1 MPLLAILTAAEQKAF
16 NTPPLFT
23 DAERDDFF
31 KPDETLMP
39 ILNKLSGSVNKIGF
53 LLQFGYF
60 KATGRFFEIANFA
73 IAEINYVRQLL
84 AITDTNLTLQNYNAR
99 TQRDHKTRIAKFFH
113 CIPFDE
119 KQKEILKTQI
129 KQYVEKCIRPKKIL
143 FSLAQQYRHEKKI
156 LPHFNTLCQLITQSY
171 NSAEANCLSNVKAN
185 LTQEQQTMLDDLM
198 PVDKKKN
205 KNPFQRAKLVFL
217 KHLNQ
222 STRPAKINE
231 TITNFAVV
239 KVLYHPLKSVV
250 EKLGLTPQAIEYYA
264 GWVYKARAAQVKQ
277 FPVAMKRYLHLICFV
292 FHQYCQYQDTL
303 IDVYLKSVQSML
315 GAIER
320 KKTEAYYLS
329 REERNKAAKV
339 VINDRNIARRTLREI
354 KKTGLS
360 TTLSATQKVKD
371 ILLLVDK
378 AEVLPSDATCIER
391 FEAQLQHAQENGEHF
406 DRLEEA
412 ALALQRKVAKILMAV
427 DFTTTEIPQSLREA
441 IEYFKDKQGNILPTA
456 TVDFLT
462 EAQQKHLYTP
472 KGKWRISLYKVLLF
486 VAVADVLKS
495 GTLTVS
501 ASYRYRP
508 LGDYLLAKKSWEA
521 QLEQMLEQYALTDFA
536 DVNEVMGNLK
546 TQLNERFAKVDLHL
560 KSGENKH
567 IRFDKADKII
577 IITPKVEK
585 PDTVKI
591 SELLKPYRYTSIL
604 RVLRDINS
612 ATFFADCFTHYSVKH
627 SKAKPSVETLFGGIV
642 AQGCNI
648 GAAKVANTSTGIELN
663 ALNHALTWHFS
674 LENVNAANDRIIEL
688 INDIPLPQLFRKDAN
703 LLHTGSDGQKKGV
716 CVDSL
721 NANHSFKYYGHG
733 QGVSIYTFVDERCA
747 LLYSMVI
754 SSSEREA
761 GYVIDGLLNN
771 DVVRSDIHS
780 TDTHGF
786 SEIVFGLLYLLGVSF
801 APRIAKIK
809 KQQLYT
815 ITPKRYLKAKN
826 YQINPDKT
834 INTALIKTHWPTIL
848 RVVGSIK
855 AKKTTTSQILKRL
868 SSYAVEN
875 PIYKSIREL
884 GRIIK
889 TVFILDYI
897 DDVELR
903 QKIQRQLNIV
913 ELSNKFSNA
922 VFFANNQEFSQAMK
936 EDQEIAIGCRR
947 LMQNAIVLWN
957 YLILSQQLLDCKN
970 PIEKNS
976 LLALIKNGSILTWGH
991 INMQGEYDFLM
1002 YFSKND
1008 PYFNVEII
1016 KELQVV

>member
-1 MPLLAILTAAEQKAF
+1 MSKIRILTAAEQKAF
-16 NTPPLFT
+16 DSPPFFSEEERVEFFMLDDTLHNIIAQLGTP
-23 DAERDDFF
+23 
-31 KPDETLMP
+31 
-39 ILNKLSGSVNKIGF
+39 LNRIGF

-60 KATGRFFEIANFA
+60 KATGRFFSPLYFHAADLDYCQSQLAISSKMIDLSAYKGRTLFRHQQRVANFF
-73 IAEINYVRQLL
+73 NYTLFTETQK
-84 AITDTNLTLQNYNAR
+84 TTLQVQIN
-99 TQRDHKTRIAKFFH
+99 DHVA
-113 CIPFDE
+113 
-119 KQKEILKTQI
+119 
-129 KQYVEKCIRPKKIL
+129 KCIRPKKII
-143 FSLAQQYRHEKKI
+143 FSLAQQYRAEKII
-156 LPHFNTLCQLITQSY
+156 LPTFTTLCELITNAYKQF
-171 NSAEANCLSNVKAN
+171 EADSLSTIKDE
-185 LTQEQQTMLDDLM
+185 LTDKQQTTLDELM

-205 KNPFQRAKLVFL
+205 QNPFQRAKLVFL

-239 KVLYHPLKSVV
+239 KILYHPLKAII

-277 FPVAMKRYLHLICFV
+277 FPLAIKRYLHLICFV

-315 GAIER
+315 GGIER

-339 VINDRNIARRTLREI
+339 VMNDRNIARRTLREI

-360 TTLSATQKVKD
+360 TALSAARKVKD

-378 AEVLPSDATCIER
+378 AEVLPDDATCIEP
-391 FEAQLQHAQENGEHF
+391 FEAQLQHAQDNGEHF
-406 DRLEEA
+406 DQLEEA
-412 ALALQRKVAKILMAV
+412 ALSLQRKVAKILLTV
-427 DFTTTEIPQSLREA
+427 DFTTAEISEPLRDA
-441 IEYFKDKQGNILPTA
+441 IEYFKDKQGNILSQAPI
-456 TVDFLT
+456 DFLT
-462 EAQQKHLYTP
+462 PAQQKHLYTS

-486 VAVADVLKS
+486 VAVADALKS
-495 GTLTVS
+495 GTLTVA
-501 ASYRYRP
+501 ASYCYRP
-508 LGDYLLAKKSWEA
+508 LDNYLLEKKAWEA
-521 QLEQMLEQYALTDFA
+521 QLEKMLEQYALTGFSS
-536 DVNEVMGNLK
+536 VNDVMGDLK
-546 TQLNERFAKVDLHL
+546 TQLNERFAKVDVHL

-604 RVLRDINS
+604 HVLRDINH
-612 ATFFADCFTHYSVKH
+612 AAPFTDCFTHYSVKH

-688 INDIPLPQLFRKDAN
+688 INDIPLPQLFRKDAA

-716 CVDSL
+716 SVDTL

-815 ITPKRYLKAKN
+815 ITPKHHLIGKD
-826 YQINPDKT
+826 YQITPDKT
-834 INTALIKTHWPTIL
+834 INTTLIKTHWPTIL

-855 AKKTTTSQILKRL
+855 AKKTTASQILKRL

-875 PIYKSIREL
+875 PIYRAIREL

-889 TVFILDYI
+889 TLFILDYI

-957 YLILSQQLLDCKN
+957 YLMLSQQLLQCKT
-970 PIEKNS
+970 IAEKNNV
-976 LLALIKNGSILTWGH
+976 LAIIKNGSILTWGH
-991 INMQGEYDFLM
+991 INMQGEYDFLT
-1002 YFSKND
+1002 YLASNE
-1008 PYFNVEII
+1008 PYFDLTAIHQLAI
-1016 KELQVV
+1016 A